1 MSGST
6 AMLIIDAQVHLW
18 RRGTPTPPHRPAPY
32 LVEEAIRDMDAA
44 GIDGAILH
52 PPVSWDPQANEQ
64 AVEAVL
70 AYPKR
75 FAILG
80 YPVLDNPERRVE
92 IATWKQRPGMLG
104 LPNSILISRTTAP
117 GPRTVAWTGCG
128 QPPSRRNCPL
138 RCWRATGC
146 RSWAK
151 SRHDIRA

>member
-1 MSGST
+1 
-6 AMLIIDAQVHLW
+6 MLIIDAQVHLW

-80 YPVLDNPERRVE
+80 YPVLDNPERRVADRDLE
-92 IATWKQRPGMLG
+92 
-104 LPNSILISRTTAP
+104 TAP
-117 GPRTVAWTGCG
+117 GDAGLATLFQSAA
-128 QPPSRRNCPL
+128 QPLLAHGR
-138 RCWRATGC
+138 
-146 RSWAK
+146 
-151 SRHDIRA
+151 

>member
-1 MSGST
+1 M
-6 AMLIIDAQVHLW
+6 AMQARRCWRGCARLREGRRGNTSRSASMFKKDAQVHLCP
-18 RRGTPTPPHRPAPY
+18 RAPPPPPHRPTPY
-32 LVEEAIRDMDAA
+32 LVEDAIRDMDAA

-92 IATWKQRPGMLG
+92 
-104 LPNSILISRTTAP
+104 
-117 GPRTVAWTGCG
+117 
-128 QPPSRRNCPL
+128 
-138 RCWRATGC
+138 
-146 RSWAK
+146 
-151 SRHDIRA
+151 